1 MLRCP
6 VAPRF
11 FGIVH
16 ARLVRADVNPRS
28 NDRAAYFTACRSPRG
43 GGAGVFLRRFV
54 SFAGSFVR
62 FDIVRIGSAPS
73 SSFPAAFGVS
83 TFASVTRTS
92 RRAFLFLR
100 RKVRLGVSRA
110 PNRRASRRGK
120 SSIINRSPLPAPAT
134 RTRFLAGDRDRS
146 HDEKTC
152 TGYIRSTSLA
162 NRSVVD

>member
-1 MLRCP
+1 M
-6 VAPRF
+6 APRF

-28 NDRAAYFTACRSPRG
+28 NGRAAYFTACRLPRG
-43 GGAGVFLRRFV
+43 GRVYFFVVSYGSLGRSFVPISFV
-54 SFAGSFVR
+54 SVR
-62 FDIVRIGSAPS
+62 SPRRPLQRRSA
-73 SSFPAAFGVS
+73 FQRA
-83 TFASVTRTS
+83 FASVTRTS

-120 SSIINRSPLPAPAT
+120 SSIINRSPLPAPTT